1 MALWKSLMNKANH
14 ICRLSLPDWLTLIEA
29 WWILAFFSLTLRL
42 VHNDRLSDVSQKNT
56 KDSDDLSGEM
66 IGVKRWVKLVE
77 WASRL
82 HLLPMT
88 CLVKA
93 RALRKMLARR
103 GIPAQLRIGA
113 SKIQADLHM
122 HAWVEVDGKII
133 SESDNPNKRF
143 VSFRSMLN

>member
-1 MALWKSLMNKANH
+1 MNKANH

-42 VHNDRLSDVSQKNT
+42 VHDDRLSDVPKKNT

-66 IGVKRWVKLVE
+66 INVKRWVQLVE

-82 HLLPMT
+82 HLLPIT

-103 GIPAQLRIGA
+103 DIPAQLRIGA
-113 SKIQADLHM
+113 RKIQADLHM

-133 SESDNPNKRF
+133 GASDDPDMRF
-143 VSFRSMLN
+143 KLFRSMLS